1 MTAPAF
7 ASYSTVRV
15 SPYALVAIGVF
26 AAAALWQAWIGLLGD
41 VTWLIMLDE
50 RWFAGE
56 KPYVDFLEIN
66 PPASL
71 LIYAPEVALAKLLGV
86 GSETVVSVAGF
97 AIAAASLW
105 LSAAILR
112 RAGRAA
118 DVSPGAFAVIAFT
131 LVFLPGNA
139 FMERDVLA
147 TAFAL
152 PYLAL
157 AYARASC
164 APVETRH
171 AVLAGLGVGL
181 MIALKPPFALV
192 AVLPAFYI
200 VFRAGVRSALAMVE
214 IPAAATVVALYGV
227 VAVLFFPAYAEN
239 MLPEVVNVYLALRQG
254 ALELL
259 NSEGGRDFLLLTA
272 LGVLLARE
280 KIVEPLLALPA
291 LAALG
296 AFLGYCAQG
305 KGWLYQAFPAFAF
318 AAIFAGLAFERA
330 PVTGL
335 YRVRAALALIVALA
349 CGAFIPRWGVAFTAG
364 TLAAVALRRE
374 ISAQSF
380 LRCAAGAALGAAA
393 AASYSGPW
401 SNNALARALEKLK
414 PHATVMAVTES
425 FGFVHPM
432 VRRSGAEWV
441 QSVPNMV
448 IASGARVL
456 IDSHPGDAALA
467 AKLKPYIAEDCARVV
482 ADIWSKRPDAI
493 IVGPLNTRFHAAVWA
508 DPALQAAMS
517 DYQIVA
523 TNDEPAHPGELWARK
538 DLVALRPSFAT
549 DATP

>member
-1 MTAPAF
+1 MTSLAF
-7 ASYSTVRV
+7 ASRATARV

-71 LIYAPEVALAKLLGV
+71 LIYAPEVALAKLLGIR
-86 GSETVVSVAGF
+86 SETVVSVAGF
-97 AIAAASLW
+97 AIAAGSLW

-147 TAFAL
+147 TAFGL

-157 AYARASC
+157 AYARACS
-164 APVETRH
+164 APVRTRH

-181 MIALKPPFALV
+181 MIALKPPFGLE
-192 AVLPAFYI
+192 AVLPALYV
-200 VFRAGVRSALAMVE
+200 VFRAGVRSALGMVE
-214 IPAAATVVALYGV
+214 VPAAAMVAALYGV
-227 VAVLFFPAYAEN
+227 AAALFFPAYAQN
-239 MLPEVVNVYLALRQG
+239 MLPQVVNVYLAVRQG

-259 NSEGGRDFLLLTA
+259 NSEGGRDFLLLMA
-272 LGVLLARE
+272 LGGFVAQK
-280 KIVEPLLALPA
+280 KIVEPRLVTPA
-291 LAALG
+291 LAAIG

-305 KGWLYQAFPAFAF
+305 KGWLYQAYPAFAI
-318 AAIFAGLAFERA
+318 AAMFAGLAFERE
-330 PVTGL
+330 PMRGL
-335 YRVRAALALIVALA
+335 DRALAALALIIALA
-349 CGAFIPRWGVAFTAG
+349 CGVFIPRWGVAFIAG

-374 ISAQSF
+374 ISAESIARF
-380 LRCAAGAALGAAA
+380 AAGAALGAAA
-393 AASYSGPW
+393 AASYSGPLP
-401 SNNALARALEKLK
+401 SDALGRALEKLK

-432 VRRSGAEWV
+432 VRRSGAKWV
-441 QSVPNMV
+441 QGVPNMV
-448 IASGARVL
+448 IASGARIL

-467 AKLKPYIAEDCARVV
+467 AKLKPYIAEDYARVV
-482 ADIWSKRPDAI
+482 ADIENKRPDAI

-523 TNDEPAHPGELWARK
+523 VNDEPAHPGELWARK
-538 DLVALRPSFAT
+538 DLVALRPSLAT
-549 DATP
+549 DEAP